1 MKTIKKA
8 SLLFASLALVLGA
21 GLVGNSDTKEVK
33 AEDAIISAGE
43 NASTAEVKLSDGT
56 TISAMKAGTS
66 KTMGTL
72 KVAIPQGATKLSF
85 YAVAWNKSSSP
96 TIDIL
101 DDKSSNVAS
110 LSIKADTGIKNNSPF
125 TLSTSD
131 VSTFLVT
138 TSLSDVTTDTTYTL
152 TSTVRFVVW
161 NATVELGVSKSVKS
175 LESSGKLKKTAYQVG
190 ETFDP
195 NGLTITANY
204 DDGTSEDVT
213 SKVTWSEIT
222 SGATSVTG
230 SYGGKEIVIEG
241 IQTLEYVLSIVADK
255 TSAQV
260 EDEGKFSY
268 TFKDSDGNDVTAEG
282 VEWKSSNDE
291 VIMVDTNTGEWL
303 AMGLGSATITLNVM
317 DSNTNIYEDSVDF
330 VVKVEPV
337 ISVVTIASLMEKT
350 AADNTVVSVKGKVSN
365 IVNTSYG
372 NFDLV
377 DLEDSSKKIY
387 VYGATKDETKLDLTD
402 SGNGYY
408 TGKWYS
414 GQNFK
419 NACVE
424 GDIITMNVVVAI
436 YKNNP
441 QIQGVITNV
450 EKPTESIELSDS
462 SLVIKNGETSQLTAT
477 LTGLTGNVSW
487 SSDNTDVADVAEDG
501 TITAKA
507 MGNAKIT
514 ATLSGVTADCDIAV
528 IENSGEDAENALTVE
543 EAIYVAKTTST
554 ATAKKYFIKG
564 IIAAYTPNSSDVSGY
579 GNISFDISDDGTKN
593 NTFKAF
599 QVNYLDGAI
608 FTSTDQV
615 SVGDEVVLYGAVLTY
630 NSIQETDGKGKAY
643 VYSQVTVA
651 DKFVSK
657 VNAFNFC
664 NASAEEIKAML
675 DEYDALVAKNADVA
689 NKEVD
694 ETTTLAER
702 MAYMQLIYNKK
713 ANANGES
720 TSGVVITSNN
730 SYDKT
735 SLIALFAILG
745 IVTIS
750 GYYII
755 EKKKFS
761 K

>member
-66 KTMGTL
+66 KKMGTL

-204 DDGTSEDVT
+204 DDGTSVDVT

-241 IQTLEYVLSIVADK
+241 IKTLEYVLSIVADK

-260 EDEGKFSY
+260 SDEGKFSY
-268 TFKDSDGNDVTAEG
+268 TFKDSSGKDITAG
-282 VEWKSSNDE
+282 YVEWKSSNAD
-291 VIMVDTNTGEWL
+291 VIMVDTNTGAWL

-317 DSNTNIYEDSVDF
+317 DSNTNIYEDSIDF

-337 ISVVTIASLMEKT
+337 ISEVTIASLMEKT

-372 NFDLV
+372 NFDLL

-387 VYGATKDETKLDLTD
+387 VYGSTKDATKLDLTD
-402 SGNGYY
+402 SGNGFY

-424 GDIITMNVVVAI
+424 GDIITMNVVVTI
-436 YKNNP
+436 YNSNP
-441 QIQGVITNV
+441 QIQGVITKV
-450 EKPTESIELSDS
+450 E
-462 SLVIKNGETSQLTAT
+462 TAT
-477 LTGLTGNVSW
+477 NVF
-487 SSDNTDVADVAEDG
+487 
-501 TITAKA
+501 IAK
-507 MGNAKIT
+507 
-514 ATLSGVTADCDIAV
+514 V
-528 IENSGEDAENALTVE
+528 
-543 EAIYVAKTTST
+543 
-554 ATAKKYFIKG
+554 
-564 IIAAYTPNSSDVSGY
+564 
-579 GNISFDISDDGTKN
+579 
-593 NTFKAF
+593 KAF
-599 QVNYLDGAI
+599 DL
-608 FTSTDQV
+608 
-615 SVGDEVVLYGAVLTY
+615 
-630 NSIQETDGKGKAY
+630 
-643 VYSQVTVA
+643 
-651 DKFVSK
+651 
-657 VNAFNFC
+657 C
-664 NASAEEIKAML
+664 NASAEELKAML
-675 DEYDALVAKNADVA
+675 DEYDALIAKNADAA
-689 NKEVD
+689 NSAVD

-702 MAYMQLIYNKK
+702 MAYMQLVYNKK
-713 ANANGES
+713 ANTTGES

>member
-56 TISAMKAGTS
+56 TISAMKAGIS
-66 KTMGTL
+66 KKMGTL

-204 DDGTSEDVT
+204 DDGTSVDVT

-241 IQTLEYVLSIVADK
+241 IKTLEYVLSIVADK

-260 EDEGKFSY
+260 SDEGKFSY
-268 TFKDSDGNDVTAEG
+268 TFKDSSGKDITAG
-282 VEWKSSNDE
+282 YVEWKSSNAD
-291 VIMVDTNTGEWL
+291 VIMVDTNTGAWL
-303 AMGLGSATITLNVM
+303 AIGLGSATITLNVM
-317 DSNTNIYEDSVDF
+317 DSNTNIYEDSIDF

-337 ISVVTIASLMEKT
+337 ISEVTIASLMEKT

-372 NFDLV
+372 NFDLL

-387 VYGATKDETKLDLTD
+387 VYGSTKDATKLDLTD
-402 SGNGYY
+402 SGNGFY

-424 GDIITMNVVVAI
+424 GDIITMNVVVTI
-436 YKNNP
+436 YNSNP
-441 QIQGVITNV
+441 QIQGVITKV
-450 EKPTESIELSDS
+450 E
-462 SLVIKNGETSQLTAT
+462 TAT
-477 LTGLTGNVSW
+477 NVF
-487 SSDNTDVADVAEDG
+487 
-501 TITAKA
+501 IAK
-507 MGNAKIT
+507 
-514 ATLSGVTADCDIAV
+514 V
-528 IENSGEDAENALTVE
+528 
-543 EAIYVAKTTST
+543 
-554 ATAKKYFIKG
+554 
-564 IIAAYTPNSSDVSGY
+564 
-579 GNISFDISDDGTKN
+579 
-593 NTFKAF
+593 KAF
-599 QVNYLDGAI
+599 DL
-608 FTSTDQV
+608 
-615 SVGDEVVLYGAVLTY
+615 
-630 NSIQETDGKGKAY
+630 
-643 VYSQVTVA
+643 
-651 DKFVSK
+651 
-657 VNAFNFC
+657 C
-664 NASAEEIKAML
+664 NASAEELKAML
-675 DEYDALVAKNADVA
+675 DEYDALIAKNADAA
-689 NKEVD
+689 NSVVD

-713 ANANGES
+713 ANTTGES